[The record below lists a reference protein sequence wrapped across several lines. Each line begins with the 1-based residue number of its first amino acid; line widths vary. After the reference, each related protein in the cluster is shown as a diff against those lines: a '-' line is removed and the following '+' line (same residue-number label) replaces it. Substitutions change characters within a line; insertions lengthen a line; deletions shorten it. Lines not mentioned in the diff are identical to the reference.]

1 MENYLL
7 FVDSPV
13 GVGEIHFYHILLMIF
28 FTKIG
33 FSPLIDSET
42 NPNYPSDSV
51 QTAIALEYVLNKF
64 F

>member
-1 MENYLL
+1 LENYLL

-13 GVGEIHFYHILLMIF
+13 GVGEFLF
-28 FTKIG
+28 FFIKNLNFSFKG

-42 NPNYPSDSV
+42 DPTYPSNSV